1 MVEAVMINVNVSNKL
16 IKVSLILSQL
26 VILVSH
32 FQCRHATD

>member
-26 VILVSH
+26 VISVSH
-32 FQCRHATD
+32 LQCRHATD